1 MTRWGVLWTLLPDE
15 ALPLVIMVAG
25 LMMILGFRRAGL
37 GVLGTALLLPV
48 LAPFVEALF
57 GELPPW
63 VSLVVLA
70 FVGLS
75 ILKGLAALLIG
86 PRAADHMAGSLA
98 ADIVRIVVGM
108 LFFPLRVAWWALRM
122 IGR

>member
-1 MTRWGVLWTLLPDE
+1 MRSGVFWALLPDE

-25 LMMILGFRRAGL
+25 LLMILGFRRAGL
-37 GVLGTALLLPV
+37 SILGAALLLPM

-63 VSLVVLA
+63 VSLVILA
-70 FVGLS
+70 FIGLA
-75 ILKGLAALLIG
+75 ILRGLAALLIG
-86 PRAADHMAGSLA
+86 QRAADTMVGSLA
-98 ADIVRIVVGM
+98 ADVVRIVVGI
-108 LFFPLRVAWWALRM
+108 LFFPLRVAWWAFRL

>member
-1 MTRWGVLWTLLPDE
+1 M
-15 ALPLVIMVAG
+15 
-25 LMMILGFRRAGL
+25 
-37 GVLGTALLLPV
+37 LLPV
-48 LAPFVEALF
+48 LVPFVEALF

-70 FVGLS
+70 FVGLA
-75 ILKGLAALLIG
+75 ILKGLAALLIR
-86 PRAADHMAGSLA
+86 PRAADHMTGSLA

-108 LFFPLRVAWWALRM
+108 LFFPLRVAWRALRM